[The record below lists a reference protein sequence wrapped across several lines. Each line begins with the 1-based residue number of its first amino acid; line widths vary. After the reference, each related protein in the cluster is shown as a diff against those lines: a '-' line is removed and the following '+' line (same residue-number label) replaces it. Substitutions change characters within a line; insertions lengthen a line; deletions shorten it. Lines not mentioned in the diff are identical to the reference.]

1 MEGCPWQTVS
11 SKKGTKKR
19 RNKTRAEIGGE
30 RTGSCEIGCQ
40 DNEVDCGQIK
50 LKIQQ
55 AKEDLTT
62 STFWYFCQRL
72 IEECLGKFIEQIK
85 EKQSFSAEGIHPG
98 EDPAPKCVHQQDTQ
112 TSEPK
117 EETVESRHG
126 FNCVCYG
133 VGRFSSCVISRY
145 QLALLLLLLEKL
157 QVPKHRC
164 HVFDPLFSRWEI
176 AVLQALGLTVIFEN
190 EEGKHR
196 IFTPTIFYM
205 IHCGKALYNNLLW
218 RNWSVDALSKAIII
232 GNSFK
237 RIEERR
243 NRLSTGA
250 TGMDD
255 TTNIS
260 TEARQQM
267 NCK

>member
-19 RNKTRAEIGGE
+19 INKIRTEIGGE
-30 RTGSCEIGCQ
+30 GTTSWESGCQ
-40 DNEVDCGQIK
+40 DNEVDCGKIK

-55 AKEDLTT
+55 AKEELTT

-72 IEECLGKFIEQIK
+72 IEDCFSKFVEQIK
-85 EKQSFSAEGIHPG
+85 EKPSFRVEDIRPG
-98 EDPAPKCVHQQDTQ
+98 EEPSSTPLHQQDTQ
-112 TSEPK
+112 LVPEPG
-117 EETVESRHG
+117 EGALGSRHE

-133 VGRFSSCVISRY
+133 VGRFSSCITSRY

-164 HVFDPLFSRWEI
+164 RVFDPLFSRWEI
-176 AVLQALGLTVIFEN
+176 AILQALGLTVVFEN
-190 EEGKHR
+190 EEGKHK
-196 IFTPTIFYM
+196 ILTPTIFYM

-218 RNWSVDALSKAIII
+218 RNWSVDSLSKVIII

-237 RIEERR
+237 RIEERF
-243 NRLSTGA
+243 
-250 TGMDD
+250 
-255 TTNIS
+255 
-260 TEARQQM
+260 
-267 NCK
+267 